1 VRSDDYTAVI
11 VVIFTEDLRVEQA
24 IRIPRAV
31 VNELFAIRPHVNG
44 RVITVTQRL
53 LDHPD
58 VSSFELSD
66 ELLDA

>member
-1 VRSDDYTAVI
+1 
-11 VVIFTEDLRVEQA
+11 
-24 IRIPRAV
+24 V

-44 RVITVTQRL
+44 RLITVTQRL